1 MFVNAGWCEAEIRKQ
16 SFHQHGP
23 QRGRLGGARVL
34 AILPSPCP
42 ECMQVPVKAKPKE
55 KNDKKKDAEDDV
67 WLFVPMGNTQV
78 PFKASPR
85 PDW

>member
-1 MFVNAGWCEAEIRKQ
+1 
-16 SFHQHGP
+16 
-23 QRGRLGGARVL
+23 
-34 AILPSPCP
+34 
-42 ECMQVPVKAKPKE
+42 MQVPVKAKPKE